1 MEMNLKDMLTDN
13 LVVPFEDEILNR
25 LEQICQKYSDE
36 LDASEMASRYINS
49 VLMNES
55 DLDLKETIEGK
66 YQAEYKTSIHLPKCV
81 MRPLTVYIVHHMIT
95 NEGNIWPYLAIRNC
109 LALCVGEFER
119 VPYPEF
125 FIYVV
130 DYTDAL
136 LKSKSKIETVD
147 DKSFMKGLFHD
158 KYTTLDLSK
167 KESQDMMKNIVRD
180 AWYYRIQN
188 QLLDLPEADNLYAR
202 IYKMLK
208 DLVDSMP
215 WELHNEQSLSQIRQI
230 TKQAKPNKITIRQI
244 VEKVSSVVDEY
255 ECLDDSSVLL
265 RVMSNSQDNLRSSGF
280 MDKQL
285 SAKEFALYLYYE
297 LLLEKHYE

>member
-36 LDASEMASRYINS
+36 LDVSKVVSRYTIS
-49 VLMNES
+49 ILMNEP
-55 DLDLKETIEGK
+55 DLDLKEALEGN
-66 YQAEYKTSIHLPKCV
+66 YLEEYKTDIHLPKCV
-81 MRPLTVYIVHHMIT
+81 MRPLTVYIVYRMIT
-95 NEGNIWPYLAIRNC
+95 NAGDIWSYLAIRNS
-109 LALCVGEFER
+109 LVLCAGEFER
-119 VPYPEF
+119 VPYPDF

-130 DYTDAL
+130 DHSDAL
-136 LKSKSKIETVD
+136 LKAMSKLEAAD
-147 DKSFMKGLFHD
+147 DRSFMKELFRNQC
-158 KYTTLDLSK
+158 TALSLST

-180 AWYYRIQN
+180 AWYYRTLN
-188 QLLDLPEADNLYAR
+188 QLMDLPEADNLYAR
-202 IYKMLK
+202 IYKML
-208 DLVDSMP
+208 DGLVDSMP
-215 WELHNEQSLSQIRQI
+215 WELHNEQSLTQIRQI
-230 TKQAKPNKITIRQI
+230 TKQTKPNKITIRQI
-244 VEKVSSVVDEY
+244 VEKVSPVVDEF

-265 RVMSNSQDNLRSSGF
+265 KVISDSNDELRSSTF